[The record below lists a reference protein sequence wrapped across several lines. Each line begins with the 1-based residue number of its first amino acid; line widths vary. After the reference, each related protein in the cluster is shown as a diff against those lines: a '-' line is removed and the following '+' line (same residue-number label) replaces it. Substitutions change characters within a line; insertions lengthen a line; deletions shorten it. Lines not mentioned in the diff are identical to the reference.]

1 MTQPPS
7 SVWVCIETTQEV
19 VALGLRTIL
28 ETADGPF
35 EITTTGPAGDEP
47 DVVLYDVIHM
57 RDGDDSGLDHWLTET
72 ASTVIAIDRTLRPEL
87 GARAK
92 EKGVEW
98 AIDLGIT
105 ADELVA
111 VIRDAIAGNLEDN
124 PAAQEWDAG
133 GYPGSEDG
141 LSSAGV
147 GRAGTGHRGAEQPRD
162 RQHAVLEHQFRQDLH
177 PQHLPQDG
185 CRDPAPGRPVGHPA
199 RVPDAR
205 TTAALADR
213 HRASQPVALAASSTR
228 IDTFP
233 APRRAPLTP
242 RSGGGR

>member
-1 MTQPPS
+1 MTQPLS
-7 SVWVCIETTQEV
+7 SVWIRIETTQEV
-19 VALGLRTIL
+19 VSLGLRTIL
-28 ETADGPF
+28 ETAAGPF
-35 EITTTGPAGDEP
+35 HISTTGPTGDEP

-57 RDGDDSGLDHWLTET
+57 RDGDDSGLDYWLTET

-111 VIRDAIAGNLEDN
+111 VIRDAIAGHLEEN
-124 PAAQEWDAG
+124 PAAQEWEAG

-141 LSSAGV
+141 LSPRESDV
-147 GRAGTGHRGAEQPRD
+147 LGTGHRGAEQPGD
-162 RQHAVLEHQFRQDLH
+162 RQHPVLEHQLRQDLH

-185 CRDPAPGRPVGHPA
+185 CRNPVPGRPVGHPA
-199 RVPDAR
+199 RVPDPRVAAR
-205 TTAALADR
+205 GDGRPGARPLALAPQA
-213 HRASQPVALAASSTR
+213 RASPVRT
-228 IDTFP
+228 
-233 APRRAPLTP
+233 
-242 RSGGGR
+242 